1 MNEADVSRAS
11 RIIGII
17 SSEKSMTARDKI
29 ITMGTMIVITTVI
42 TAGNYC
48 SYHTSHCL
56 VVHTVSVME
65 W

>member
-1 MNEADVSRAS
+1 MMNEADVSRAS

-42 TAGNYC
+42 TAGN
-48 SYHTSHCL
+48 SHTAAIIPA
-56 VVHTVSVME
+56 TVLLFI
-65 W
+65 